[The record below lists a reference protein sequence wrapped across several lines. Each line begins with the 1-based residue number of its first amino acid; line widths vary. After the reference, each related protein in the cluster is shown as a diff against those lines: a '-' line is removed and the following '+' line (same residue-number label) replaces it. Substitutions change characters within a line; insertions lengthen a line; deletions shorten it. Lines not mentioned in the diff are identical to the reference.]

1 MVNNMGH
8 KIKKKGNIPV
18 EQKFIT
24 SASNSQMPS
33 NKIREEAKYEATLHM
48 RI

>member
-1 MVNNMGH
+1 MVNNTRH
-8 KIKKKGNIPV
+8 KVKKKGNIPV

-24 SASNSQMPS
+24 SANNSQMPS
-33 NKIREEAKYEATLHM
+33 NKIREETRYEATLHM